1 MTDEV
6 PAAAGE
12 VGAGA
17 LIASYRLEEQIGWGG
32 MAVVYRAL
40 DVRLD
45 RWVALKILAPE
56 IARDDSFRQRFISE
70 SRAAAAVDHPHII
83 PVFEAGEA
91 GGILFIAMRYV
102 GGGDVRTLFR
112 RLGPLDA
119 ARVTSIVAQVG
130 SALDASHAI
139 GLVHRD
145 VKPANILLAVVAGGG
160 RPDHVYLA
168 DFGLSKQALSMAGL
182 TQTGQFVGTL
192 DYMAPEQIEARPV
205 DGRADLYALACAA
218 FEMFSGSPPF
228 QRNQDLGAV
237 FAQLSL
243 PPPALTARR
252 PDLPP
257 AVDRVFARALAKSP
271 DDRYASCLD
280 FATALR
286 AACGLEWAASGLVQ
300 PAPPRAATEL
310 AAPGRMPGPP
320 GSPAPAA
327 GPANARE
334 LATGQA
340 WPAAAP
346 LPQPSR
352 MSGRP
357 GPTAVDRGGQRPAG
371 QRPAGQRP
379 AGQGWGGPASPGQ
392 ERSGPSPPGQPWS
405 RPPSAGQEWS
415 SPPSPGQPWSRPPSP
430 GQEWSS
436 PPPPGH
442 GWSESSPAGHGP
454 ASQYPPTAGGR
465 SRWRAFALAIA
476 AAIVI
481 LGLAGGAA
489 ALLRDRGSASS
500 ASSSPPPAAGQS
512 QAGSVNQSGA
522 AKVRGPAATVRAY
535 IAAINGHHYLRAWK
549 LGGRNGPSPY
559 PEFVRGFATTAKDT
573 LTVVSVNGDVVTARL
588 SALQTNGSVQ
598 GFQGTYTV
606 EHGVITRFNVHPVA

>member
-1 MTDEV
+1 VTDEV
-6 PAAAGE
+6 PAAAGD

-243 PPPALTARR
+243 PPPALTTRR

-286 AACGLEWAASGLVQ
+286 AACGLEWGASGLVQ

-320 GSPAPAA
+320 GSP
-327 GPANARE
+327 
-334 LATGQA
+334 
-340 WPAAAP
+340 
-346 LPQPSR
+346 PQPSR

-371 QRPAGQRP
+371 QRPAGKRPAGQRP

-392 ERSGPSPPGQPWS
+392 ERSGPSP
-405 RPPSAGQEWS
+405 
-415 SPPSPGQPWSRPPSP
+415 PGQPWSRPPSP

-454 ASQYPPTAGGR
+454 ASQYPATAGSR

-481 LGLAGGAA
+481 LGLAGAA

-500 ASSSPPPAAGQS
+500 ASSPPPAAGQS

-598 GFQGTYTV
+598 AFQGTYTV

>member
-1 MTDEV
+1 MPAPGGRASAGGTVTDEV
-6 PAAAGE
+6 PAAAGD
-12 VGAGA
+12 VGAGSQ
-17 LIASYRLEEQIGWGG
+17 IASYRLEEQIGWGG

-119 ARVTSIVAQVG
+119 ARVTSIVAQVA

-145 VKPANILLAVVAGGG
+145 VKPANMLLAVVAGQG

-168 DFGLSKQALSMAGL
+168 DFGLSKQALSMTGL
-182 TQTGQFVGTL
+182 TQAGQFVGTL

-218 FEMFSGSPPF
+218 FEMLSGSPPF

-237 FAQLSL
+237 FAQLSQ

-257 AVDRVFARALAKSP
+257 AVDRVFARALATSP

-286 AACGLEWAASGLVQ
+286 AACGLEWGASGLVQ
-300 PAPPRAATEL
+300 PAPPRAVTEL
-310 AAPGRMPGPP
+310 AALGRM
-320 GSPAPAA
+320 A
-327 GPANARE
+327 GPASSPDRAGGPPSARD
-334 LATGQA
+334 LAAGQA
-340 WPAAAP
+340 WPAATT
-346 LPQPSR
+346 LPQSSR

-357 GPTAVDRGGQRPAG
+357 GATAVDRGG
-371 QRPAGQRP
+371 
-379 AGQGWGGPASPGQ
+379 PASPAQ
-392 ERSGPSPPGQPWS
+392 EWNGPS
-405 RPPSAGQEWS
+405 
-415 SPPSPGQPWSRPPSP
+415 SPGQPWSGPSP
-430 GQEWSS
+430 S
-436 PPPPGH
+436 
-442 GWSESSPAGHGP
+442 GHGP
-454 ASQYPPTAGGR
+454 GQYPPAPGGR
-465 SRWRAFALAIA
+465 SRWRALALAIA
-476 AAIVI
+476 AGIVI
-481 LGLAGGAA
+481 LGIAGGAF
-489 ALLRDRGSASS
+489 ALLRNHGSA
-500 ASSSPPPAAGQS
+500 SSPPPAAGPS
-512 QAGSVNQSGA
+512 QAGAVKQGGA
-522 AKVRGPAATVRAY
+522 AKIRGPAATVKAY
-535 IAAINGHHYLRAWK
+535 IAAINGHHYRQAWR

-573 LTVVSVNGDVVTARL
+573 LTVVSVNGDGGTARL
-588 SALQTNGSVQ
+588 SALQANGSVQ
-598 GFQGTYTV
+598 AFQGTYIV
-606 EHGVITRFNVHPVA
+606 EHGVITRFSVHPAA

>member
-1 MTDEV
+1 VTDEV
-6 PAAAGE
+6 PAAAGD

-17 LIASYRLEEQIGWGG
+17 QIASYRLEEQIGWGG

-119 ARVTSIVAQVG
+119 ARVTSIVAQVA

-145 VKPANILLAVVAGGG
+145 VKPANMLLGAVAGDG

-218 FEMFSGSPPF
+218 FEMLSGSPPF
-228 QRNQDLGAV
+228 QRNQDLGVV
-237 FAQLSL
+237 FAQLSQ
-243 PPPALTARR
+243 PPPALTGRR

-257 AVDRVFARALAKSP
+257 AVDRVLARALAKSP

-286 AACGLEWAASGLVQ
+286 AACGLEWGASGLVQ
-300 PAPPRAATEL
+300 PAPPRAVTEL
-310 AAPGRMPGPP
+310 AAPGRM
-320 GSPAPAA
+320 A
-327 GPANARE
+327 GPASSPDRAGGPPSARD
-334 LATGQA
+334 LAAGQA
-340 WPAAAP
+340 WPAATT
-346 LPQPSR
+346 LPQSSR

-357 GPTAVDRGGQRPAG
+357 GATAVDRGG
-371 QRPAGQRP
+371 
-379 AGQGWGGPASPGQ
+379 PASPAQ
-392 ERSGPSPPGQPWS
+392 EWNGPS
-405 RPPSAGQEWS
+405 
-415 SPPSPGQPWSRPPSP
+415 SPGQPWSGPSP
-430 GQEWSS
+430 S
-436 PPPPGH
+436 
-442 GWSESSPAGHGP
+442 GHGP
-454 ASQYPPTAGGR
+454 GQYPPAPGGR
-465 SRWRAFALAIA
+465 SRWRALALAVA
-476 AAIVI
+476 AGIVI
-481 LGLAGGAA
+481 LGIAGGAF
-489 ALLRDRGSASS
+489 ALLRNHGSASP
-500 ASSSPPPAAGQS
+500 PPPAAGPS
-512 QAGSVNQSGA
+512 QAGAVKQGGA
-522 AKVRGPAATVRAY
+522 AKIRGPAATVKAY
-535 IAAINGHHYLRAWK
+535 IAAINGHHYRQAWR

-559 PEFVRGFATTAKDT
+559 PEFVRGFASTAKDT

-598 GFQGTYTV
+598 AFQGTYIV
-606 EHGVITRFNVHPVA
+606 EHGVITRFNVHPAA

>member
-371 QRPAGQRP
+371 QRPRSGRPGKDGAVPSRPGRSGVDRRRP
-379 AGQGWGGPASPGQ
+379 ASHGAAPHRPGRSGAAPRRHRPPASGAAPRRPGMAGANRRQPGMGRPASTRPRRAAGPAGGHSPW
-392 ERSGPSPPGQPWS
+392 RLP
-405 RPPSAGQEWS
+405 PPSS
-415 SPPSPGQPWSRPPSP
+415 SS
-430 GQEWSS
+430 
-436 PPPPGH
+436 
-442 GWSESSPAGHGP
+442 AC
-454 ASQYPPTAGGR
+454 
-465 SRWRAFALAIA
+465 
-476 AAIVI
+476 
-481 LGLAGGAA
+481 AGGAA

-500 ASSSPPPAAGQS
+500 ASSPPPAAAS
-512 QAGSVNQSGA
+512 RKPARSIRAARRRSGD
-522 AKVRGPAATVRAY
+522 RPPPS
-535 IAAINGHHYLRAWK
+535 
-549 LGGRNGPSPY
+549 GRTSRP
-559 PEFVRGFATTAKDT
+559 
-573 LTVVSVNGDVVTARL
+573 LTVITICGHGNSAAGTARRL
-588 SALQTNGSVQ
+588 TPSSCADSLPRPRT
-598 GFQGTYTV
+598 
-606 EHGVITRFNVHPVA
+606 P